1 MLALVNK
8 QEVVH
13 GKAGRRQMDRR
24 ITLSLIGVVV
34 VAALAIGGW
43 VAYKQF
49 QQGGNAASGTLS
61 RYTNAKFGYTLQYP
75 AEWGLNV
82 ASEETY
88 MNVYVRLDQGGPG
101 LPGFEITCA
110 ANPTGLTAEQW
121 WRSHV
126 SPFNNEAPLGPVTLA
141 SGTQAYK
148 SSGEGDQPYELYTMV
163 HATKVC
169 QLVNDKHGTTQVTQQ
184 AEAAINSF
192 TWN

>member
-1 MLALVNK
+1 M
-8 QEVVH
+8 
-13 GKAGRRQMDRR
+13 RRQNNILARVG
-24 ITLSLIGVVV
+24 TNKVALL
-34 VAALAIGGW
+34 VAALVIAALATSGW

-49 QQGGNAASGTLS
+49 NKQGSANNAASGALS
-61 RYTNAKFGYTLQYP
+61 RYTNATFGYTVQYP
-75 AEWGLNV
+75 ATWGLNV
-82 ASEETY
+82 ANAESY

-110 ANPTGLTAEQW
+110 PNPTGLTAEQW

-126 SPFNNEAPLGPVTLA
+126 SPFNNETPLGPVTLA

-169 QLVNDKHGTTQVTQQ
+169 QLVNDKHGTAQVTQQ

-192 TWN
+192 TWK